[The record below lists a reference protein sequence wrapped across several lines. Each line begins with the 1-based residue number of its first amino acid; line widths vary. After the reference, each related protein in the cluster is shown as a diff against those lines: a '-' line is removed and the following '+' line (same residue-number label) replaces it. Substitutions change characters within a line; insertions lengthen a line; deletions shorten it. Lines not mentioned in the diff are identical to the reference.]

1 MKNKLIV
8 AGAGSGK
15 TTYIIDH
22 ALKFKDKRIL
32 ITTFT
37 QANLEEIKR
46 RLTRKCGCIPANI
59 TVQTWFSFLLQH
71 GVRPYQGC
79 KYGGAVTGLFL
90 APGQSAVG
98 IPEKEVERHYFTPD
112 KKIYSDKIA
121 KFALDCNK
129 LTHGL
134 VVKRLN
140 AIFDSI
146 FVDEVQDIAGYD
158 LDLLKLLID
167 SDINILLVGDPR
179 QGTYVTNNSSKNRQY
194 RRAQTVDFFNDKT
207 VNIHTDDT
215 SLGINFRCHSEICN
229 ISNKLYAN
237 FAPVACGSMF
247 SDCHQGLYTIRPADV
262 DDYLTIYEPMQLI
275 NDNRNKYVDRYR
287 PFLNF
292 GASKGMEFDRI
303 LIYPTKPIQN
313 WLLDQETDSL
323 APVSK
328 AKLYVAL
335 TRARKSAAIV
345 SPSALKG
352 VPFWDKNSKN

>member
-1 MKNKLIV
+1 MKNKLII

-15 TTYIIDH
+15 TTYIINH

-46 RLTRKCGCIPANI
+46 RFMRKCGCIPANI

-79 KYGGAVTGLFL
+79 KYDGVVTGLFL
-90 APGQSAVG
+90 VPGQSAVG
-98 IPEKEVERHYFTPD
+98 IPEKEVGRHYFTSD

-129 LTHGL
+129 LTDGL
-134 VVKRLN
+134 VAKRLN

-179 QGTYVTNNSSKNRQY
+179 QGTYATNNSAKNRQY

-207 VNIHTDDT
+207 VNIETDDT
-215 SLGINFRCHSEICN
+215 TLGINYRCHSEICN
-229 ISNKLYAN
+229 VSNKLYTN
-237 FAPVACGSMF
+237 FAPVACGSMY
-247 SDCHQGLYTIRPADV
+247 SDHHQGLYIIKPADV
-262 DDYLTIYEPMQLI
+262 SDYLLAYEPMQLI
-275 NDNRNKYVDRYR
+275 NDIRNKHVDRYR

-292 GASKGMEFDRI
+292 GVSKGMEFDRI
-303 LIYPTKPIQN
+303 LIYPTEPIRN
-313 WLLDQETDSL
+313 WFLNQEVDSL

-345 SPSALKG
+345 SSSAIAG
-352 VPFWDKNSKN
+352 VPFWDKASEN